1 MSPWPATSS
10 TILGIQEG
18 RGRGVTGYHQPAA
31 NWPWYLLL
39 TSKFKIFSTMQK
51 HSRWDGRG
59 VPGYQ
64 PQTDPACCLLST
76 PNIVLYLKWKKKN
89 QTENI
94 LRKINGRM
102 ECLIFLCNIWKIETE
117 HWMNGRFVL
126 DKREVVLGSSHRRY
140 IGQFLIFFW
149 NIWNK
154 TRDQCKLSA
163 RDKSWDGALG
173 AGWKNI
179 GQFLQ
184 CRLFYDWPLFCGEI
198 NSVLSFLKD
207 YKKLLKLKCF
217 LKYEI

>member
-18 RGRGVTGYHQPAA
+18 RGRGGYRLPPTSRKLTLIFAFNLQIQNILNNAKTFKMRWEGSSGLPTA
-31 NWPWYLLL
+31 NWP
-39 TSKFKIFSTMQK
+39 
-51 HSRWDGRG
+51 
-59 VPGYQ
+59 
-64 PQTDPACCLLST
+64 CLLFAFNPKYCFISEMKEKG
-76 PNIVLYLKWKKKN
+76 PSR
-89 QTENI
+89 NI
-94 LRKINGRM
+94 LGKINRRM
-102 ECLIFLCNIWKIETE
+102 ECSIYLCNIWKIETE